1 MGTLKGQN
9 FRIFV
14 ADMPVA
20 GSTSCT
26 VTLTGNT
33 ESASTKNDMDGA
45 DKPEITSKGWSV
57 QVESLCVLIMP
68 MLLSAAKAMQPLRV
82 VWDETTGQ
90 GNETPIKAA
99 YGRQGFAFIN
109 DLNFSFNDRANA
121 TMSAQ
126 ASGTGKLEKIAS
138 SFNPNGSQE
147 FAFTKGQYVRLFLTK
162 EELGEFRV
170 IAASRNL
177 SFHLSISLETSTTKD
192 TVDDWI
198 VQDATGYSYDI
209 STSALVRSGEVI
221 SSTKEALSFNDL
233 EEMYEASKPVSFEI
247 ANVNGQNNR
256 DEASTIVLGEV
267 VITQLAVSAG
277 NKQAVSYDAQLQGYG
292 ELFVEE

>member
-1 MGTLKGQN
+1 MVTLKGQN
-9 FRIFV
+9 FRVFV
-14 ADMPVA
+14 AGMPVA

-33 ESASTKNDMDGA
+33 EDASTKNDMNGA
-45 DKPEITSKGWSV
+45 ARPEITSKGWSV
-57 QVESLCVLIMP
+57 QVESLCVLNMS
-68 MLLSAAKAMQPLRV
+68 MLLSAAKAMQPV
-82 VWDETTGQ
+82 VVAWDETTGPA
-90 GNETPIKAA
+90 NETPIKAA
-99 YGRQGFAFIN
+99 YGRQGSAFIN
-109 DLNFSFNDRANA
+109 DLSFSFNDRSNA
-121 TMSAQ
+121 TMSGQ
-126 ASGTGKLEKIAS
+126 LSGTGKLEKIAS
-138 SFNPNGSQE
+138 SFNPSSSGE

-162 EELGEFRV
+162 EELGEYQV

-177 SFHLSISLETSTTKD
+177 SFHLSVSLETSTTKD

-198 VQDATGYSYDI
+198 LQEATGYSYDI

-233 EEMYEASKPVSFEI
+233 EEIYEASKPVSFEI
-247 ANVNGQNNR
+247 ANVAGPNNR
-256 DEASTIVLGEV
+256 DEAGTIVLGEV
-267 VITQLAVSAG
+267 VITQLTVTAS